1 MMRDFIVGSIGIVLG
16 MFIII
21 LCRDLPVFIARGYP
35 GPSFF
40 PLILASVSLICG
52 LFLIVKSFRNLKT
65 QGRRLSLRLD
75 VGLAKGIFSSVPLR
89 NAIKFT
95 VMIIAYILLI
105 PYVGFFLT
113 SLIFMF
119 TTQVIYG
126 VSTLKALAISS
137 AATFFIYILFIA
149 ILKVVVP
156 EPILGALLYR

>member
-1 MMRDFIVGSIGIVLG
+1 M
-16 MFIII
+16 
-21 LCRDLPVFIARGYP
+21 
-35 GPSFF
+35 
-40 PLILASVSLICG
+40 
-52 LFLIVKSFRNLKT
+52 
-65 QGRRLSLRLD
+65 
-75 VGLAKGIFSSVPLR
+75 R

-95 VMIIAYILLI
+95 VMMIVYILLI

>member
-1 MMRDFIVGSIGIVLG
+1 MKDFIVGSIGVVLG
-16 MFIII
+16 IFIII

-40 PLILASVSLICG
+40 PLILAAASFICG
-52 LFLIVKSFRNLKT
+52 LYLIVKFFRNLKAW
-65 QGRRLSLRLD
+65 GRRPSLKLD
-75 VGLAKGIFSSVPLR
+75 VGLVREIFSNVPLR

-95 VMIIAYILLI
+95 VIMVAYILLI